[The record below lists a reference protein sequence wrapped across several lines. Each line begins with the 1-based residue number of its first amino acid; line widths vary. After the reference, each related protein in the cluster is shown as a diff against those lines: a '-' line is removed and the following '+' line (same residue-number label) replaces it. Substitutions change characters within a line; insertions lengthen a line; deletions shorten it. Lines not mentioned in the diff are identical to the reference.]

1 MLNSFALFSQNCD
14 LRYSGYVLDI
24 YDGQPQVKALV
35 EFLDSEYK
43 VLSDDKGRFTIEGIC
58 PGEYD
63 LKISH
68 PGCIDFFKKINI
80 ETNFSEN
87 IFVNHRINTVSYTH
101 LTLPTIC
108 SV

>member
-1 MLNSFALFSQNCD
+1 MLNTFALFSQNCD

-24 YDGQPQVKALV
+24 FDGQPQVKALV

-43 VLSDDKGRFTIEGIC
+43 VLSDENGGFTIEGIC

-68 PGCIDFFKKINI
+68 PGCIDFFK
-80 ETNFSEN
+80 
-87 IFVNHRINTVSYTH
+87 R
-101 LTLPTIC
+101 
-108 SV
+108 